1 MLKGEKKSKLRNYSF
16 SLALLKLF
24 LGKKKQGV
32 SLFLFAKHAN
42 GFPSV
47 SAVKIP
53 PAKQEMQ
60 YPCVGSLHQEDPL

>member
-1 MLKGEKKSKLRNYSF
+1 MKKKSKLRNCSL

-24 LGKKKQGV
+24 FWGKRKKKSV
-32 SLFLFAKHAN
+32 PLFLFAKHAN

-47 SAVKIP
+47 SVVKIP

-60 YPCVGSLHQEDPL
+60 YPCVESLGQKNPL